1 MGALVAKWA
10 DYQLMT
16 TIAKKIGGPRGLILA
31 VAAGGALAY
40 KGGEVGV
47 KAVVRKSRSMKR
59 TLHASAET
67 AAKSRVYRVAVAA
80 DAGGGL
86 TLRTGDEFRVL
97 ARDDD
102 AILIEVVGSARNP
115 WYASGD
121 LLASISD
128 FTLNGEQT

>member
-1 MGALVAKWA
+1 
-10 DYQLMT
+10 MT
-16 TIAKKIGGPRGLILA
+16 TIAKKIGGPRALILA

-47 KAVVRKSRSMKR
+47 KAVVRTSRSIRR
-59 TLHASAET
+59 TLDARAEA
-67 AAKSRVYRVAVAA
+67 AAKSRVYRVVEAA

-102 AILIEVVGSARNP
+102 AILIEVVSSTQNP
-115 WYASGD
+115 WYVSDA
-121 LLASISD
+121 LLAAISD
-128 FTLNGEQT
+128 FTL